1 MLGSIKKKRIGIL
14 RGGAGEHYENSL
26 TKGGNVISYVLENL
40 SDKYKVVD
48 IFIDRDNV
56 WHIGG
61 IPVEPTDLMHRVD
74 IVLNVAHPSFSNI
87 LKNLSIP
94 HIRSNSSSILET
106 SRAMLNEHIKNT
118 GINLPRHIVFPF
130 FQEDFDGD
138 RKIYANRKA
147 QEVFEK
153 FPSPWIVKSFNNN
166 SGAGVHMAKTFP
178 ELVKA
183 IEDVVSHGDSVLVE
197 ELIAGKSVSVHSL
210 NNFRGQ
216 DVYVFPPAENRNGNI
231 ITPGN
236 FSSDEK
242 IKLIALSKNL
252 HQYLNTPHYSKFDFV
267 LRPKKSIY
275 LVNIDFL
282 PDLEKNSNFSK
293 CCESV
298 GTKPHT
304 VLEHVLDLALI

>member
-118 GINLPRHIVFPF
+118 NSFHLIKSIN
-130 FQEDFDGD
+130 
-138 RKIYANRKA
+138 
-147 QEVFEK
+147 
-153 FPSPWIVKSFNNN
+153 
-166 SGAGVHMAKTFP
+166 
-178 ELVKA
+178 
-183 IEDVVSHGDSVLVE
+183 
-197 ELIAGKSVSVHSL
+197 SL
-210 NNFRGQ
+210 NSSFI
-216 DVYVFPPAENRNGNI
+216 VSFFPN
-231 ITPGN
+231 
-236 FSSDEK
+236 
-242 IKLIALSKNL
+242 
-252 HQYLNTPHYSKFDFV
+252 Y
-267 LRPKKSIY
+267 
-275 LVNIDFL
+275 
-282 PDLEKNSNFSK
+282 
-293 CCESV
+293 
-298 GTKPHT
+298 
-304 VLEHVLDLALI
+304 